1 MNQRVR
7 KPQGAAWE
15 PKGRGD
21 PGPGVHREGGPEAKA
36 TEISDR
42 RENAEGGNTQRYFNS
57 GEPVAGE
64 DPWPSRP
71 FHSIHR
77 PSPLHKTQAFCF
89 CFCFFFSFFSFLF
102 SSNLYF
108 WLFPSNIK
116 HQQQQKRKPK
126 RVKNKKERKKKS
138 SRKRFFSLPPTMR
151 ICTPRDHSRFTEC
164 NIQSTIYNKT
174 VYTINRI
181 LFIFVK
187 RPVDKF
193 LSAYLQGLWTP
204 RGPARNLL
212 HTLARALSLSLS
224 FFLSFSKTV
233 FCF

>member
-1 MNQRVR
+1 M
-7 KPQGAAWE
+7 A
-15 PKGRGD
+15 GD
-21 PGPGVHREGGPEAKA
+21 
-36 TEISDR
+36 
-42 RENAEGGNTQRYFNS
+42 
-57 GEPVAGE
+57 
-64 DPWPSRP
+64 
-71 FHSIHR
+71 
-77 PSPLHKTQAFCF
+77 KTQACPFQPTLTHPPTPFTRHKVCV
-89 CFCFFFSFFSFLF
+89 CFCFFAFFSFLF
-102 SSNLYF
+102 NTNLDL
-108 WLFPSNIK
+108 WVCPANRK
-116 HQQQQKRKPK
+116 QQQQQKRKPK

-204 RGPARNLL
+204 RGPACNLL
-212 HTLARALSLSLS
+212 HALSLSLS
-224 FFLSFSKTV
+224 LFFFCLFLKLCFVFLSFV
-233 FCF
+233 HF